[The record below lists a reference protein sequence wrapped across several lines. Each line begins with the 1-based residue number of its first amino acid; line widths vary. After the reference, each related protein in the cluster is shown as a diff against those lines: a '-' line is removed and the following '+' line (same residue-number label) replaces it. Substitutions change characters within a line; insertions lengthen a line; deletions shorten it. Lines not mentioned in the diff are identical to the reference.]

1 MQISLGGVGILSGG
15 GGAKYFGGPPE
26 NLSIA
31 MAPCII
37 HPIIIHTPPKGNGH
51 ILDGHILD
59 GKKMSSP
66 PPLPVRKINAI
77 CQCIVK
83 HHFSCFT
90 IVTS

>member
-1 MQISLGGVGILSGG
+1 VLKLRFLEILRKNSLFQSHQAFKFWEGVANFSRWGGNTFWG

-37 HPIIIHTPPKGNGH
+37 HPIIIHTPPKGDGH

-59 GKKMSSP
+59 GKK
-66 PPLPVRKINAI
+66 
-77 CQCIVK
+77 
-83 HHFSCFT
+83 
-90 IVTS
+90 